1 MSQAHEASVKLL
13 KSKYHLKKLWYLE
26 ILAVHPLLQSRGLGG
41 NVLRWIL
48 EYIGNAPIFLECARR
63 ENIGFY
69 ESHGF
74 EVVEKVELAD
84 DEIFGTGERV
94 YYWVMVRR

>member
-1 MSQAHEASVKLL
+1 MELL
-13 KSKYHLKKLWYLE
+13 ELKYHLKKFWYLE
-26 ILAVHPLLQSRGLGG
+26 TLAVHPLLQSWGLGG

-48 EYIGNAPIFLECARR
+48 EYIENAPIFLECARR

-69 ESHGF
+69 ESYGF

-84 DEIFGTGERV
+84 GETFGTGERV
-94 YYWVMVRR
+94 HYWVMVPR